1 MSITPASASALP
13 TEALALEGVRKRY
26 GATAALA
33 GVDLR
38 LGWGQ
43 VLGLFGHNG
52 AGKSTLLRVLTTLA
66 RPDAGSVRV
75 AGLDPVRQAAAVRAA
90 IGYVGHAPLLYD
102 DLTPAE
108 NLAFSASLY
117 RVADAPARIG
127 ALLDE
132 VGASA
137 YAHRRVRTLSNGMA
151 KRVALARAL
160 LHRPALLLLD
170 EPETGLDAE
179 GLRLLERLIGAV
191 AQAGGTV
198 VLSTHDLERGL
209 RVADEALVLRRGRVA
224 LAAPAA
230 SLDVASLEAAVSG
243 EAG

>member
-13 TEALALEGVRKRY
+13 TEALALEDVRKRY

>member
-33 GVDLR
+33 GVDLS

>member
-1 MSITPASASALP
+1 MSTSPAPSPALP
-13 TEALALEGVRKRY
+13 AEALSLKGVRKRY
-26 GATAALA
+26 GATPALA

-52 AGKSTLLRVLTTLA
+52 AGKSTLLRVLATLA
-66 RPDAGSVRV
+66 QPDAGAVRV
-75 AGLDPVRQAAAVRAA
+75 AGLDPARQAAAVRAA

-108 NLAFSASLY
+108 NLAFTASLY
-117 RVADAPARIG
+117 RVADAPARID
-127 ALLDE
+127 ALLEE

-170 EPETGLDAE
+170 EPETGLDAD

-191 AQAGGTV
+191 ARGGGAV

-209 RVADEALVLRRGRVA
+209 RVADEALVLRRGAITR
-224 LAAPAA
+224 AAPTG

-243 EAG
+243 EEG

>member
-26 GATAALA
+26 GTTAALA

-108 NLAFSASLY
+108 NLAFAASLY
-117 RVADAPARIG
+117 RVADAQARIG
-127 ALLDE
+127 ALLEE

-170 EPETGLDAE
+170 EPETGLDAD

-209 RVADEALVLRRGRVA
+209 RVADQALVLRRGAVA
-224 LAAPAA
+224 LAAPTGA
-230 SLDVASLEAAVSG
+230 LDVASLEAAVSG

>member
-1 MSITPASASALP
+1 MRTSAAPSPALP
-13 TEALALEGVRKRY
+13 AEALSLEGVRKRY
-26 GATAALA
+26 GATAALT

-38 LGWGQ
+38 LGWGT

-52 AGKSTLLRVLTTLA
+52 AGKSTLLRVLATLV
-66 RPDAGSVRV
+66 RPDAGTALV
-75 AGLDPVRQAAAVRAA
+75 AGLDPTRQASAVRAA

-102 DLTPAE
+102 DLTPTE
-108 NLAFSASLY
+108 NLAFAASLF
-117 RVADAPARIG
+117 RLFDTPARIAG
-127 ALLDE
+127 LLEE

-170 EPETGLDAE
+170 EPETGLDAD
-179 GLRLLERLIGAV
+179 GLRLLDRLIAAV
-191 AQAGGTV
+191 AAGGGAV

-209 RVADEALVLRRGRVA
+209 RVADEALVLRRGAVA
-224 LAAPAA
+224 LTAPTGT
-230 SLDVASLEAAVSG
+230 LDVTSLEAAVSG
-243 EAG
+243 EGS